1 MAYDR
6 DVGDPMNFLCDNTD
20 AVLSEFIHYTHIYT
34 YIYIIFQYLF
44 HLIISQI
51 SKWTSVKILFSW
63 MFNIYEIIHT
73 CNYTQMYIINS
84 WPYDIFIGAE
94 IINFASLQK
103 NPFLGQMPNHG
114 VTFSRGQRCNSGGS
128 RCPIWTINFTGV
140 DPKIKA
146 KEKEKEK
153 SSKDKRKME
162 TSLFVCEDYRSFYT
176 KKSFMKYYINFII
189 ICLTF
194 VKLFQF
200 GYLKLNYIPLKF
212 CPLNRSSRSA
222 PRACWMQ
229 FIIRRH
235 KLNIL
240 ISLT

>member
-1 MAYDR
+1 
-6 DVGDPMNFLCDNTD
+6 
-20 AVLSEFIHYTHIYT
+20 
-34 YIYIIFQYLF
+34 
-44 HLIISQI
+44 
-51 SKWTSVKILFSW
+51 
-63 MFNIYEIIHT
+63 
-73 CNYTQMYIINS
+73 
-84 WPYDIFIGAE
+84 
-94 IINFASLQK
+94 
-103 NPFLGQMPNHG
+103 MPNHG

-140 DPKIKA
+140 DPKKKA

-222 PRACWMQ
+222 PRAC
-229 FIIRRH
+229 
-235 KLNIL
+235 
-240 ISLT
+240 